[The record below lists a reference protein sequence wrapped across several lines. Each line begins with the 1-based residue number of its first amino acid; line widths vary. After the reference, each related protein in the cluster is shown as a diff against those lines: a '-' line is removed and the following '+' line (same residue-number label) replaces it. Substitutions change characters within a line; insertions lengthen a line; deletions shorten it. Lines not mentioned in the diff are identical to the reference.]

1 MAVLWPPCA
10 GASSFGS
17 KKQEAGLH
25 SLCGGTKIA
34 NARGAS
40 YHLAT
45 MDRELLIVSTLCF
58 FLAMVRTALS
68 VRARNYQ
75 SAGFNFFA
83 IALGFVFQTA
93 FLSVRGHAIGRCPL
107 TNLFEVF
114 IFLAW
119 SVSLIYLLIGPA
131 YRLSLMGAFTA
142 PLVFGLQIM
151 ALLAPID
158 RPHPMA
164 SSPSPWLELHAS
176 VSLIAYGAFALA
188 CVAGLMYLG
197 QERQLKRR
205 QINSMFYHFPPLT
218 DLFAAITRLLWLGF
232 ILLTVGIVTGFFT
245 GQPLPY
251 VKIAWSLGVW
261 IFYAAI
267 LFARHLGTTAPRLIA
282 TLCVVAFSAALT
294 LLWGITFLSPNHS
307 L

>member
-1 MAVLWPPCA
+1 
-10 GASSFGS
+10 
-17 KKQEAGLH
+17 
-25 SLCGGTKIA
+25 
-34 NARGAS
+34 
-40 YHLAT
+40 

-58 FLAMVRTALS
+58 FLAMVRTTLS
-68 VRARNYQ
+68 VRARNYRRPASISSRSR
-75 SAGFNFFA
+75 SALFFRPRSSPCA
-83 IALGFVFQTA
+83 VM
-93 FLSVRGHAIGRCPL
+93 RIGRCPL

-164 SSPSPWLELHAS
+164 PSPSPWLELHAS

-197 QERQLKRR
+197 AGAPTET
-205 QINSMFYHFPPLT
+205 PPDQFDVLS
-218 DLFAAITRLLWLGF
+218 LPAA
-232 ILLTVGIVTGFFT
+232 
-245 GQPLPY
+245 Y
-251 VKIAWSLGVW
+251 
-261 IFYAAI
+261 
-267 LFARHLGTTAPRLIA
+267 
-282 TLCVVAFSAALT
+282 
-294 LLWGITFLSPNHS
+294 
-307 L
+307 